1 MPMRRPERV
10 AAQITREASEI
21 IKFTLA
27 DPQIRL
33 VTVNRSHVS
42 PDLRHATVFVT
53 VLGDAQQC
61 LESLGALQRA
71 ARVVRRELSARLRLR
86 YSPEVT
92 FQLDPEMVTEEG
104 VRQTLGDRGDD
115 TNDDLEIIAP
125 QYE

>member
-1 MPMRRPERV
+1 MRRPERV
-10 AAQITREASEI
+10 AAQITRETSEI
-21 IKFTLA
+21 VKFTLA

-33 VTVNRSHVS
+33 VTVNRAHVS

-61 LESLGALQRA
+61 GESLHALQRA

-86 YSPEVT
+86 YSPELT

-104 VRQTLGDRGDD
+104 VRQISSDRSDD
-115 TNDDLEIIAP
+115 THDDLEILAQP
-125 QYE
+125 YE